1 MQAECCPVE
10 CNESAEWRR
19 WPVSC
24 TQTAVRLLL
33 PGEVLAQLH
42 LDQPPLEGGPVHPSH
57 QVIDLG
63 EPFGVFY
70 PHKTELFALT
80 ILGIDHLVSNV
91 PCK

>member
-1 MQAECCPVE
+1 MVRCLLPLSELLALLLCP
-10 CNESAEWRR
+10 
-19 WPVSC
+19 PG
-24 TQTAVRLLL
+24 RLLL

-57 QVIDLG
+57 EVIDLG